1 MMDVRG
7 RINVKNDHGPN
18 SEKKIL
24 MQALT
29 DELSCESGLF
39 SRTSHE

>member
-1 MMDVRG
+1 MDVRG